1 MAKRPSKAAPGKP
14 KRRQGVAARE
24 ERFCREY
31 LVDLNG
37 AAAAIRAGFAANS
50 ARQRAY
56 ELLARED
63 IQAKVA
69 EFEAQRAE
77 RTEITAD
84 MVLQRL
90 WMIAT
95 ADPNEISQ
103 FRRNACRYCHGIN
116 HAYQWSDRNE
126 FDTAVR
132 TAIDKSRTP
141 PDDAG
146 GYGFDINAAPAPDCP
161 RCNGNGHGYTYIAD
175 TRNLSPAAALLYAG
189 MKETRDGIEVKT
201 HDQMAALE
209 KVARHLGMYKEKV
222 EHSGKIE
229 VEKLTDDEL
238 EARIAAYERG
248 GKEDGPE
255 T

>member
-14 KRRQGVAARE
+14 RRSQGIVARE
-24 ERFCREY
+24 ERFCLEY

-37 AAAAIRAGFAANS
+37 TAAALRAGYPATS
-50 ARQRAY
+50 AKQRAY
-56 ELLARED
+56 ELLGRDD

-69 EFEAQRAE
+69 ELQTQRAQ

-103 FRRNACRYCHGIN
+103 YRRNACRYCHGID
-116 HAYQWSDRNE
+116 HAYQWSDENE
-126 FDTAVR
+126 FDAACKVAQDKNR
-132 TAIDKSRTP
+132 TLPEND
-141 PDDAG
+141 G
-146 GYGFDINAAPAPDCP
+146 GYGYDCNAAPHPDCP
-161 RCNGNGHGYTYIAD
+161 RCNGNGHGYTFIAD
-175 TRNLSPAAALLYAG
+175 TRRLSPGAALLYAG
-189 MKETRDGIEVKT
+189 MKETKDGIEAKT

-229 VEKLTDDEL
+229 VEKLTDEEL

-248 GKEDGPE
+248 GTADGPE
-255 T
+255 A